1 MTRLLRNI
9 NIFLAIT
16 AVVALVGVY
25 AQKHMAEL
33 TAGEVRR
40 IESAIARQQADLS
53 ILKADW
59 AYLNQPTHI
68 QPIIDRHNEVLG
80 LQVAQAKQF
89 GRFEDLP
96 MRPQMRLDTDSLDA
110 LFQAIEAGDDPLASL
125 LEGLL

>member
-1 MTRLLRNI
+1 MTRLLRNL